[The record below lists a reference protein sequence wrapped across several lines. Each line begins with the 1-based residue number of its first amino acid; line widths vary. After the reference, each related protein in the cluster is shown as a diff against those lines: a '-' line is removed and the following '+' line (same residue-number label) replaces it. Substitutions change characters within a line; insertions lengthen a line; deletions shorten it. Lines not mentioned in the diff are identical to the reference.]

1 MRRWIYYLKMY
12 GQIQMQNMK
21 SLAEY
26 RTDFLMMVFFTGFSQ
41 ICNLGVLG
49 IIYSNIPEVGGWKLW
64 EILLLYSFLLFSE
77 GCINFFFRGSG
88 PFSGAAPAGGTAA
101 FDCQD

>member
-1 MRRWIYYLKMY
+1 MY

-41 ICNLGVLG
+41 VCNLGVLG
-49 IIYSNIPEVGGWKLW
+49 IIYSNILRWGAGSCGRYCFCTVFCCSRRGVLT
-64 EILLLYSFLLFSE
+64 S
-77 GCINFFFRGSG
+77 FFREPGRLRR
-88 PFSGAAPAGGTAA
+88 
-101 FDCQD
+101 

>member
-1 MRRWIYYLKMY
+1 MY

-41 ICNLGVLG
+41 VCNLGVLG
-49 IIYSNIPEVGGWKLW
+49 IIYSNIPEVGGM
-64 EILLLYSFLLFSE
+64 EAVGDTAFVQFSVVL
-77 GCINFFFRGSG
+77 
-88 PFSGAAPAGGTAA
+88 GGVY
-101 FDCQD
+101 

>member
-49 IIYSNIPEVGGWKLW
+49 IIYSLSLIH
-64 EILLLYSFLLFSE
+64 I
-77 GCINFFFRGSG
+77 
-88 PFSGAAPAGGTAA
+88 
-101 FDCQD
+101 

>member
-1 MRRWIYYLKMY
+1 MRMY

-41 ICNLGVLG
+41 VCNLGVLG

-64 EILLLYSFLLFSE
+64 EILLFCCSRRGVLTS
-77 GCINFFFRGSG
+77 FFREPGRLRR
-88 PFSGAAPAGGTAA
+88 
-101 FDCQD
+101 